1 MGRETEGR
9 QGIDGEAES
18 EKYVLEEREIDGEG
32 TRNRRETQRERETT
46 LLICLLDQVRSRRGH
61 LTA

>member
-32 TRNRRETQRERETT
+32 TRNRRETQRERDHTT
-46 LLICLLDQVRSRRGH
+46 NLSLRSS
-61 LTA
+61 